1 MALTGYAGPGGGN
14 ERDPVGTVYV
24 AREGRP
30 TAVERYVFSGDRNAA
45 RLAGVGAALD
55 LLVK

>member
-1 MALTGYAGPGGGN
+1 M
-14 ERDPVGTVYV
+14 GTVYV
-24 AREGRP
+24 AVAREGRS
-30 TAVERYVFSGDRNAA
+30 TAVERYVFSGDRNAV